1 MDENLKF
8 IIKSSI
14 NKYYQDNYEWYIKVF
29 NDKNII
35 ITPKNIN
42 DYNKKYYNNSKNNLE
57 LLGIYNKNTSI
68 FSWAYTLPKKFNKNN
83 TNIKLLFDWAYKNN
97 TENSKNYFILKI
109 FLNSNINIKTK
120 EQLDIIICISYYILN
135 NICDTIISIDN
146 NNIIKYYIVKK

>member
-97 TENSKNYFILKI
+97 TE
-109 FLNSNINIKTK
+109 
-120 EQLDIIICISYYILN
+120 
-135 NICDTIISIDN
+135 
-146 NNIIKYYIVKK
+146 